1 LRVISVPYPSGIVIR
16 HAHIGDGGVLKI
28 ATLQHSA
35 VKVRREWSKVFTV
48 PLFSTEQSERFIRLA
63 EEKGNEGGGWGR
75 SYNTG
80 DELPSVDLPLMDVV
94 GAEEYRELRSFLS
107 SSLLDAMAQ
116 SFGLKKD
123 LIHMRYVRSHESIAR
138 VDPHTL

>member
-1 LRVISVPYPSGIVIR
+1 MR
-16 HAHIGDGGVLKI
+16 I

-48 PLFSTEQSERFIRLA
+48 PLFSLEQSETLIRLA

-80 DELPSVDLPLMDVV
+80 DELPSVDLPVVDVV
-94 GAEEYRELRSFLS
+94 GAEEYRDLRSFLT
-107 SSLLDAMAQ
+107 SSLLEAMAE
-116 SFGLKKD
+116 SFDLKKD
-123 LIHMRYVRSHESIAR
+123 LIHMRYACMRNISANMCTALDEVI
-138 VDPHTL
+138 VLP